1 MIENLHFRYSL
12 PLHNMSLQYQV
23 RMDKSYSNIQKKLY
37 CGIYNFEI
45 GHL

>member
-1 MIENLHFRYSL
+1 MIENPHFRYSL
-12 PLHNMSLQYQV
+12 PLHNITSQYQF
-23 RMDKSYSNIQKKLY
+23 RMDKSANYIQKKLY